1 MRDGLLGQPQYGRV
15 ARRGV
20 EHAFEIAP
28 QFQTPRAA
36 LVFVFLALSAQRD
49 VVVAGVEV
57 AAAFEERA
65 PLARDVR
72 KVVAFAVAPG
82 DPFGHFGGVVGRG
95 HPVAARRV
103 EPEHLSAV
111 PGRHHGR
118 NGLGGDRD
126 GAAARGV
133 PQQRLRERR
142 GDQVVGA
149 GTFAACGQFD
159 GPVGGVIH
167 PARADHAVG
176 RGHGPRGE
184 RGQRDGRSGLQI
196 VVAAV
201 GIDRAALREAAET
214 AFAEV
219 FGVAVEV
226 FAAHRADDDLDDPP
240 GLCRGALKRP
250 ESGYGI

>member
-1 MRDGLLGQPQYGRV
+1 MRRGESRQTFSRSGILSSP
-15 ARRGV
+15 RRYCAMACLASPSTAVLPAGGV

-72 KVVAFAVAPG
+72 KVVAFTVAAG

-95 HPVAARRV
+95 HPVATRRV

-118 NGLGGDRD
+118 NGPPGRRD
-126 GAAARGV
+126 GAAV
-133 PQQRLRERR
+133 PGR
-142 GDQVVGA
+142 
-149 GTFAACGQFD
+149 AATAS
-159 GPVGGVIH
+159 P
-167 PARADHAVG
+167 RAS
-176 RGHGPRGE
+176 
-184 RGQRDGRSGLQI
+184 GRSGGRRRDLCGLRSVRRSGWWCNPPSASPI
-196 VVAAV
+196 TPWVEGMAPVVSVAS
-201 GIDRAALREAAET
+201 ET
-214 AFAEV
+214 
-219 FGVAVEV
+219 GVVV
-226 FAAHRADDDLDDPP
+226 
-240 GLCRGALKRP
+240 CK
-250 ESGYGI
+250 